1 MKRILVAVTAVAALS
16 GCVGNSF
23 NGTVL
28 GNSLSVADAVF
39 ALLRDGTGK
48 SQGLSVILSDKA
60 NICSTLKANRV
71 PKAASGLGMT
81 LFSVNA
87 AGELLAPDKGDYT
100 VITATPTSA
109 GKYTWGSFS
118 KTDSNCTGI
127 LTDAQTEARSGIIK
141 VTDFKAETG
150 GTLTGT
156 FDITFGGQGDKV
168 TGTIAATYCDLT
180 TLPQTPNC
188 E

>member
-1 MKRILVAVTAVAALS
+1 MKRILVAVMVVAGLS
-16 GCVGNSF
+16 GCIGNSF

-28 GNSLSVADAVF
+28 GNNLPVADAVF

-48 SQGLSVILSDKA
+48 SLGLSVILSDKA

-71 PKAASGLGMT
+71 PKSASGLGMT

-100 VITATPTSA
+100 VISVDPTSP

-118 KTDSNCTGI
+118 KTDGNCTPI
-127 LTDAQTEARSGIIK
+127 LTAAQTEAKSGLFK

-150 GTLTGT
+150 GMLTGT

-168 TGTIAATYCDLT
+168 TGTVAATYCDLT